1 MMTAEAIV
9 HSLRNDIQFFL
20 PGARVLLFGSRSK
33 GDYERGQDFDILI
46 ITKEDLTPKEKIEI
60 ETTINKVLVKR
71 YHMPFDILVYSQNE
85 VEAKQDQK
93 SILLFH
99 ALKEAVEI

>member
-1 MMTAEAIV
+1 MTAEAIV

-99 ALKEAVEI
+99 ALKGAVEI

>member
-1 MMTAEAIV
+1 MTAEVIV
-9 HSLRNDIQFFL
+9 HSLRSDIQFFL

-71 YHMPFDILVYSQNE
+71 YHMPFDILVYSQSE
-85 VEAKQDQK
+85 VDAKQDQK

>member
-1 MMTAEAIV
+1 MMTAEVIV
-9 HSLRNDIQFFL
+9 HSLRSDIQFFL

-71 YHMPFDILVYSQNE
+71 YHMPFDILVYSQSE

>member
-1 MMTAEAIV
+1 MTAEVIV
-9 HSLRNDIQFFL
+9 HSLRSDIQFFL
-20 PGARVLLFGSRSK
+20 PGVRVLLFGSRSK

-71 YHMPFDILVYSQNE
+71 YHMPFDILVYSQSE

>member
-1 MMTAEAIV
+1 MTAEVIV
-9 HSLRNDIQFFL
+9 HSLRSDIQFFL
-20 PGARVLLFGSRSK
+20 PGARVLLFGSRSN

-71 YHMPFDILVYSQNE
+71 YHMPFDILVYSQSE

>member
-1 MMTAEAIV
+1 MTAEAIV
-9 HSLRNDIQFFL
+9 HSLRSDIQFFL

-46 ITKEDLTPKEKIEI
+46 ITKEDLTPTEKIEI

-71 YHMPFDILVYSQNE
+71 YHMPFDILVYSQSE

>member
-9 HSLRNDIQFFL
+9 HSLRSDIQFFL

-46 ITKEDLTPKEKIEI
+46 ITKEDLTPTEKIEI

-71 YHMPFDILVYSQNE
+71 YHMPFDILVYSQSE

>member
-1 MMTAEAIV
+1 MTAEVIV
-9 HSLRNDIQFFL
+9 HSLRSDIQFFL

-71 YHMPFDILVYSQNE
+71 YHMPFDILVYSQSE